1 MTQFPL
7 PPDLAT
13 DVQYVEQLVLERTRS
28 RAAVISVAETRLL
41 VLGATRTHAAL
52 VLLAAQLGTYQR
64 ERVAHAAVAIEFIHA
79 ATQAHAALIDER
91 ERRRGVPQVGE
102 WHHGVALMVG
112 DYLFA
117 LAAGAM
123 AQSPDPRVISFYS
136 QAVMQITEAT
146 LVPPPPFRPREVA
159 WARYLERLAG
169 TVGALTAAACKA
181 GAACGGVLPEQIE
194 ALGAFG
200 HAVGL
205 ALHLGDEFLAFTAPN
220 ASLPTGTV
228 TLPMLCALTDDER
241 LVAALDSAD
250 PAEQAW
256 AVATVRHHGL
266 APTRAEVIRLAT
278 QAQAALVGV
287 PAGAAREALA
297 HVVAYAVARLD

>member
-13 DVQYVEQLVLERTRS
+13 DVQYVEQLVLERTRL
-28 RAAVISVAETRLL
+28 RAAVIGVAETRLL
-41 VLGATRTHAAL
+41 VPGATRTHAAL
-52 VLLAAQLGTYQR
+52 VLLAAQIGTYQR
-64 ERVAHAAVAIEFIHA
+64 DRVAHAAVAIEFIYA

-146 LVPPPPFRPREVA
+146 LAAPPPFRPREVA
-159 WARYLERLAG
+159 QARYLERLAG
-169 TVGALTAAACKA
+169 TVAALAAAACKA
-181 GAACGGVLPEQIE
+181 GAACGGVPPEQIE

-220 ASLPTGTV
+220 ARWPTDTV
-228 TLPMLCALTDDER
+228 TLPMLCALTDDDR

-266 APTRAEVIRLAT
+266 APTHAEVIRLAA
-278 QAQAALVGV
+278 QAQAALAGV
-287 PAGAAREALA
+287 SAGTAREALA
-297 HVVAYAVARLD
+297 HVAAYAVARLD